1 MWFNWFVNT
10 HNVELKFICSFKLSL
25 KKQCQVNFWNIYS
38 QSRAVNTFSNIGIR
52 FKRGQS
58 KKKKI
63 GAKSDRPIWET
74 EKKRYLPTFNNN
86 RRNACL
92 WSIKA
97 AIILFLFLN
106 SNITLSI
113 RFNCTNCGITTEQT
127 INLQIRW
134 VFVNCN
140 RATVLLFWQMART
153 KYQAK

>member
-38 QSRAVNTFSNIGIR
+38 QSRAVNTFSILVFDSR
-52 FKRGQS
+52 DDKE
-58 KKKKI
+58 KMKI
-63 GAKSDRPIWET
+63 GAKSDRPIWKT
-74 EKKRYLPTFNNN
+74 EKKQQYLPTFNNN